1 MNNICGRVRWHNVT
15 ICCGERWAV
24 VYADDIT
31 YTLAL
36 VAFIPTF
43 TLYNTT
49 DSALHCAD
57 LRIQVCQLHA
67 T

>member
-49 DSALHCAD
+49 DSALH
-57 LRIQVCQLHA
+57 
-67 T
+67 